1 MEFPPIVSG
10 RDLLSIF
17 ESFNTG
23 EGGEDRVERVVKE
36 VGGNWELKRIPID
49 KINFHMGSVEAP
61 SSKKLIKRYAQMK
74 SDIPPVILDYFES
87 SDGKDYEIIDGFHRV
102 AVAQQRGDRN
112 VLAYIPEGCAPSEVV
127 EAGRNGYKIELDK
140 LDENYFVVVTHPDAS
155 ELIQGMAPN
164 VVGYAEFSVDGKNL
178 VPEHTE
184 VAHAHR
190 RKGLATK
197 MYQFIEKKT
206 GKKIRPSRI
215 QTEDSEKLWGQPN
228 RPFGSVTSATPNSAW
243 KDQIPGGKADKK
255 LPSDFD
261 PEQLAKGVKVELE
274 HTSSPH
280 LAKEIAMDHLA
291 EDPDY
296 YTKLATIHTES
307 NVEAGKEGDWEQE
320 GYTITHQTEG
330 KILLITAKDPSGN
343 TVGSVGFRTLPQT
356 DEIQADSSSDKYE
369 PFIDKVHRRKG
380 LASAMYRHAE
390 KISGRKITPTDWQ
403 SLEGEKLWAQPK
415 RPFGS
420 VTSAIPNLALET
432 YAWSPAKVHE
442 KLSQVVPIA
451 NQQMPPGMFLQ
462 HTLEKDDDV
471 PIIRLLSGNGD
482 PYTAER
488 LGSFAFFSTQ
498 RGMEWFIK
506 LFGPVPFIPQSG
518 MVYLT
523 YFDDRSHDEEPAG
536 LLSMQDEDSV
546 WASRLLTILG
556 APNASPALE
565 APPSEEGAPSI
576 LNTKPMPIETSP
588 WFEQKGGQSQS
599 YRNAPIVYPD
609 LELPDALWPIGW
621 QPGQKGQHPSISNC
635 LESSLAVALR
645 PVYDRMEGVWK
656 TKKSSKV
663 TSESLRRSK
672 WISLA
677 AVQSPRSTLTL
688 SVALSTVLSLA
699 QTSEKNQN
707 LKSLIQS
714 NVELPEPLKKQFI
727 AWVDSLPQSFH
738 TKGNSKVAII
748 SEIKNTNV
756 EYDTAEQWYVRYA
769 MFTVEV
775 KTGDETPFRMLFRG
789 YWSSQKPGITL
800 LEFKRF
806 FNHQKES
813 YESEKTFSRIE
824 SKTYPESIMP
834 TELNDFSLDDMKRL
848 AITRYE
854 GKALRADS
862 FQDFQEL
869 LDKIMVEQE
878 LEEIYRKTVAGL
890 LNRARKAKG
899 YDPL

>member
-1 MEFPPIVSG
+1 
-10 RDLLSIF
+10 
-17 ESFNTG
+17 
-23 EGGEDRVERVVKE
+23 
-36 VGGNWELKRIPID
+36 
-49 KINFHMGSVEAP
+49 
-61 SSKKLIKRYAQMK
+61 
-74 SDIPPVILDYFES
+74 
-87 SDGKDYEIIDGFHRV
+87 
-102 AVAQQRGDRN
+102 
-112 VLAYIPEGCAPSEVV
+112 
-127 EAGRNGYKIELDK
+127 
-140 LDENYFVVVTHPDAS
+140 
-155 ELIQGMAPN
+155 

-228 RPFGSVTSATPNSAW
+228 
-243 KDQIPGGKADKK
+243 
-255 LPSDFD
+255 
-261 PEQLAKGVKVELE
+261 
-274 HTSSPH
+274 
-280 LAKEIAMDHLA
+280 
-291 EDPDY
+291 
-296 YTKLATIHTES
+296 
-307 NVEAGKEGDWEQE
+307 
-320 GYTITHQTEG
+320 
-330 KILLITAKDPSGN
+330 
-343 TVGSVGFRTLPQT
+343 
-356 DEIQADSSSDKYE
+356 
-369 PFIDKVHRRKG
+369 
-380 LASAMYRHAE
+380 
-390 KISGRKITPTDWQ
+390 
-403 SLEGEKLWAQPK
+403 

-645 PVYDRMEGVWK
+645 PVYDRMEDVWK